1 MIGCWLQR
9 GEAEKDPAHQEHA
22 GGTSGSCD
30 SVSETLHTFL
40 SLLLPSAQMPQSKLE
55 AHFSV

>member
-9 GEAEKDPAHQEHA
+9 GEAERDPAHQERA
-22 GGTSGSCD
+22 DGTSGSCD

-40 SLLLPSAQMPQSKLE
+40 SLLLPSAQTLQSELK
-55 AHFSV
+55 AHFHV